1 MGPAIRALR
10 PAVAVSRENP
20 IYLAVALVTLA
31 VSGLGS
37 LLARH
42 VPVVGELLNSVLVT
56 PALAALMIGMAA
68 AGLASD
74 AASIG
79 DGVESLRSS
88 YRSLV
93 GAYVVL
99 FGAVVL
105 VIVAWLLEVGLVVA
119 LGGGID
125 LGALFTASSRT
136 SLGAATDSAAL
147 GVEPAPMSPA
157 TAGLVLLFTLLALA
171 IALVGGI
178 VVQFF
183 DVAIVVDGASA
194 LSSFGDSWRLF
205 RESPVSV
212 LGYSVLRMVP
222 VATAGGVV
230 AGAYVLGGSVAG
242 SLGAAL
248 LALLVAAVVGPVTFA
263 FITAYHVAYYDVRL
277 GRPVRRRRDPVG

>member
-1 MGPAIRALR
+1 MGPAIDALR
-10 PAVAVSRENP
+10 PAVAVSRDNP

-31 VSGLGS
+31 ASGLGS
-37 LLARH
+37 LLAGY

-68 AGLASD
+68 AGLATD
-74 AASIG
+74 AASLG

-93 GAYVVL
+93 GAYAVL
-99 FGAVVL
+99 VGAVVL
-105 VIVAWLLEVGLVVA
+105 VIVAWLVEVGLVVV
-119 LGGGID
+119 LGGGLD
-125 LGALFTASSRT
+125 LGALVAASSR
-136 SLGAATDSAAL
+136 SSVAAATDPAAV
-147 GVEPAPMSPA
+147 GVEPAPMSPG
-157 TAGLVLLFTLLALA
+157 TAGLVLLFTILALA
-171 IALVGGI
+171 IALVGGL

-212 LGYSVLRMVP
+212 LGYSVLRMLP
-222 VATAGGVV
+222 VVTAGGVV
-230 AGAYVLGGSVAG
+230 AGAYVLGGSMAG

-248 LALLVAAVVGPVTFA
+248 LALVVAAVVGPVTFA
-263 FITAYHVAYYDVRL
+263 FITAYHVADYDVRM
-277 GRPVRRRRDPVG
+277 GRGVAQ